1 MVILIVGIVLY
12 VIIAFST
19 ICIMIGGNLN
29 KSDYERIQEDEEQMK
44 YLREYEKNRE
54 NSKWK
59 KNY

>member
-1 MVILIVGIVLY
+1 MVILIIGIILY
-12 VIIAFST
+12 AIIAFGT

-29 KSDYERIQEDEEQMK
+29 KSEYEKQMEDEEQIK
-44 YLREYEKNRE
+44 YLREYKNRR